1 MLTDNLIIVIAI
13 MGFVAILALI
23 LMIVAAR
30 HDHEIAAAP
39 RYRTLDVLDEEIELK
54 TNIKGDLEAELEKR
68 REAIGLI
75 SDKRQEVDL
84 LQKKLDDL
92 EVEWGQSEARR
103 NEVFEVRKM
112 MEDALNEKLNAE
124 SDLAQIRNEY

>member
-54 TNIKGDLEAELEKR
+54 TNIKSLVLFK
-68 REAIGLI
+68 
-75 SDKRQEVDL
+75 QEIFLTLVT
-84 LQKKLDDL
+84 KK
-92 EVEWGQSEARR
+92 
-103 NEVFEVRKM
+103 
-112 MEDALNEKLNAE
+112 
-124 SDLAQIRNEY
+124 